1 MMSFQQEQGTQ
12 ILTQIISFVYLCK
25 EIVCDVLKATKSFK
39 TLEETKDLT

>member
-1 MMSFQQEQGTQ
+1 MMSFQQRARNTNVN
-12 ILTQIISFVYLCK
+12 IISFVYLCK